1 MFRYY
6 YWSENRIIV
15 NESHHYWN
23 HQEKSNKLGMDGSF
37 VEKCLWIPRFAF
49 TNVVGLSS
57 WQPTPTQ
64 SEGPPMDV
72 YLTRDERLEVIK
84 SRFHVT
90 VACEMDFSMFPF
102 DTQVN

>member
-1 MFRYY
+1 MFHYY

-15 NESHHYWN
+15 NETHHYWN
-23 HQEKSNKLGMDGSF
+23 NQESGNKLGIDNTF

-49 TNVVGLSS
+49 TNVVGYSS

-72 YLTRDERLEVIK
+72 YLAREGRVEVIK

-90 VACEMDFSMFPF
+90 IACEMDFYDDSFL
-102 DTQVN
+102 VSS